1 MKKTFFI
8 YPVILIIGVFLGY
21 ENPEIITKSKKIYKY
36 FFGKEE
42 VIEKKQL
49 QVFKKE
55 NFIEANSFELFY
67 EKIMTFEDRSASMII
82 SSKNGERLINLY
94 TNNGKIET
102 TDKIKEIKLP
112 IDFFSEKNGGI
123 RSVFEIDGSEFLLI
137 SNKILN
143 CYYASIF
150 RVVDNQQII
159 KSKCIP
165 DEERIDFSGLGGGYV
180 NYGDKILIAI
190 GTPTHSSK
198 LIDKLSQDDAYM
210 FGKVLEIKKNDLLDT
225 NLEKVNFNIFS
236 SGHRNP
242 QGLVKIDD
250 KIYSLEHG
258 PHGGDELNLVIKG
271 NNYGWPIYS
280 YGVPY
285 EKNTKLLH
293 HDEKRKYISPIYIYM
308 PAVAPSHIVNCPNNL
323 KEYYNEN
330 ICLLGLSLR
339 GMSLLLILL
348 EKNGE
353 KVISSEKINFEE
365 RLRHFGLNNQMQLYQ
380 DSDNSFYVASDGN
393 NIYKF
398 KFKNFVK

>member
-8 YPVILIIGVFLGY
+8 YPIIFIIGVFIGY

-82 SSKNGERLINLY
+82 SSKNGEKLINLY

-102 TDKIKEIKLP
+102 ADKIKEIKLP

-198 LIDKLSQDDAYM
+198 LIDKLSQDDA
-210 FGKVLEIKKNDLLDT
+210 IC
-225 NLEKVNFNIFS
+225 LEKFLKLKMIF
-236 SGHRNP
+236 
-242 QGLVKIDD
+242 
-250 KIYSLEHG
+250 
-258 PHGGDELNLVIKG
+258 
-271 NNYGWPIYS
+271 
-280 YGVPY
+280 
-285 EKNTKLLH
+285 
-293 HDEKRKYISPIYIYM
+293 
-308 PAVAPSHIVNCPNNL
+308 
-323 KEYYNEN
+323 
-330 ICLLGLSLR
+330 
-339 GMSLLLILL
+339 
-348 EKNGE
+348 
-353 KVISSEKINFEE
+353 
-365 RLRHFGLNNQMQLYQ
+365 
-380 DSDNSFYVASDGN
+380 
-393 NIYKF
+393 
-398 KFKNFVK
+398 